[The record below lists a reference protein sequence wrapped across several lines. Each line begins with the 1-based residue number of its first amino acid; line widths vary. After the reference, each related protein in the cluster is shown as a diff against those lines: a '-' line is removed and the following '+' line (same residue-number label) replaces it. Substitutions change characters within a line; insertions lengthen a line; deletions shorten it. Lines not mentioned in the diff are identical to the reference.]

1 MIPRVADMDL
11 LAEAGGRGA
20 RSGLL
25 AMRSAGM
32 DLERKNTIEREFVAS
47 LARGLAVLRAFAP
60 DAREMTLSEVAQRT
74 GLTRAAARRFLLTL
88 ASLGYVASDGR
99 RFRLTAKVLEL
110 GFSYLSSLELWD
122 VAMPYMEEVSAT
134 VHESCSAAVLDGC
147 DIVYVARVPT
157 KRIMS
162 VALGIGARL
171 PAIATSMGR
180 VLLAQLGDDA
190 VALHL
195 ATCPVRRHTAHTET
209 DAAALRE
216 ILRTVAR
223 QGWCLVDQELEEGLI
238 SIAVPL
244 RNQRG
249 RVLAAMN
256 ASTHASRTSPAE
268 VVERFL
274 PVLQQA
280 AKKIT
285 AALP

>member
-1 MIPRVADMDL
+1 MDV
-11 LAEAGGRGA
+11 
-20 RSGLL
+20 
-25 AMRSAGM
+25 
-32 DLERKNTIEREFVAS
+32 ERKSTVEREFVAS
-47 LARGLAVLRAFAP
+47 LARGLAVLRAFSK

-88 ASLGYVASDGR
+88 EALGYVASDGR
-99 RFRLTAKVLEL
+99 RFRLTPKVLDL
-110 GFSYLSSLELWD
+110 GFSYLSSMELWD

-134 VHESCSAAVLDGC
+134 IHESCSASVLEGC

-180 VLLAQLGDDA
+180 VLLAQLDDE
-190 VALHL
+190 ALRQHL
-195 ATCPVRRHTAHTET
+195 GSCPVRRHTAHTVT
-209 DAAALRE
+209 DPAALQG
-216 ILRTVAR
+216 ILSAVRR

-238 SIAVPL
+238 SIAVPV

-256 ASTHASRTSPAE
+256 ASTHASRTGPDK
-268 VVERFL
+268 VVQDYL

-280 AKKIT
+280 ARKI
-285 AALP
+285 AAAVP

>member
-1 MIPRVADMDL
+1 MDV
-11 LAEAGGRGA
+11 
-20 RSGLL
+20 
-25 AMRSAGM
+25 
-32 DLERKNTIEREFVAS
+32 ERKNVGAVEREFVAS
-47 LARGLAVLRAFAP
+47 LARGLAVVRAFSR
-60 DAREMTLSEVAQRT
+60 DAREMTLSEVAQKT

-88 ASLGYVASDGR
+88 EALGYVAIDGR
-99 RFRLTAKVLEL
+99 RFRLTPKVLDL
-110 GFSYLSSLELWD
+110 GFSYLSSMDLWD

-134 VHESCSAAVLDGC
+134 IHESCSASVLEGC

-162 VALGIGARL
+162 VALSIGARL

-180 VLLAQLGDDA
+180 VLLAQQDDESLA
-190 VALHL
+190 RHL
-195 ATCPVRRHTAHTET
+195 ATCPIRRHTAHTVT
-209 DAAALRE
+209 DAADLRE
-216 ILRTVAR
+216 ILRTVRR

-256 ASTHASRTSPAE
+256 VSTHASRTAAAE
-268 VVERFL
+268 VASGYL
-274 PVLQQA
+274 PVLQHA
-280 AKKIT
+280 ARRIA

>member
-1 MIPRVADMDL
+1 MRMDV
-11 LAEAGGRGA
+11 
-20 RSGLL
+20 
-25 AMRSAGM
+25 
-32 DLERKNTIEREFVAS
+32 ERKGRAGVEREFVGS
-47 LARGLAVLRAFAP
+47 LARGLAVVRAFSK

-88 ASLGYVASDGR
+88 EALGYVTSDGR
-99 RFRLTAKVLEL
+99 RFRLTPKVLDL
-110 GFSYLSSLELWD
+110 GFSYLSSMELWD

-134 VHESCSAAVLDGC
+134 IHESCSAAVLEGC

-171 PAIATSMGR
+171 PAITTSMGR
-180 VLLAQLGDDA
+180 VLLAYLEEN
-190 VALHL
+190 ALARHL
-195 ATCPVRRHTAHTET
+195 SCPVRRHTEHTVIDLAT
-209 DAAALRE
+209 LRE
-216 ILRTVAR
+216 ILRAVR
-223 QGWCLVDQELEEGLI
+223 KQGWCLIDQELEEGLI
-238 SIAVPL
+238 SIAVPV

-256 ASTHASRTSPAE
+256 ASTHASRKGPDE
-268 VVERFL
+268 VVKSYL

-280 AKKIT
+280 ANKIA